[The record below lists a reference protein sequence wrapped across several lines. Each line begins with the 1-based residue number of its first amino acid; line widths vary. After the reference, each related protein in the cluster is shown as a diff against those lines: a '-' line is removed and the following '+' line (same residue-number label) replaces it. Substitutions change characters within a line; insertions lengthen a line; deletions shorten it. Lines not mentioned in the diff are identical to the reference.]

1 MQIRDFNTS
10 LKILLEDTDHGGY
23 YIHPLEDI
31 QPHKAKEILI
41 ALLKNEEHLFS
52 YNHNTGKS
60 INITDDI
67 SVFDNI
73 NVDIIIDNERDNS
86 ASTVLFVIREDG
98 NKINALIL
106 NSEFYYDFQKGFTI
120 IIDEDRKVTEDD
132 LRKYSDSDTFSCFDY
147 NDEEQEDREEYIEDN
162 LGLFYFATINI

>member
-1 MQIRDFNTS
+1 MQIRDCNTT

-41 ALLKNEEHLFS
+41 ALLKNEEHLFF

-106 NSEFYYDFQKGFTI
+106 NSEFYYDLQEGFTI
-120 IIDEDRKVTEDD
+120 ITDEDREVTEDD
-132 LRKYSDSDTFSCFDY
+132 LHKYSDLDTFSCFNY
-147 NDEEQEDREEYIEDN
+147 NDEEQEDGEGYIEDN
-162 LGLFYFATINI
+162 LGSFYFATMNI